1 MNRLVIPLF
10 VLALLAIGGGAAWYL
25 IDSHNDSLARLEQ
38 VASTTPD
45 LSQGLAIYSNGTYGF
60 TLFYPENAMV
70 SYSFDPSYHLGTSW
84 RANALPDAQGTPL
97 VAIIPYATQS
107 EHSYPRYYNA
117 MVRIGVSADPRE
129 IERCLEP
136 ARDQGETALPDRDIN
151 GVTWKAF
158 AFESAGMMQY
168 ARGISYRTMREEGC
182 IALEQVR
189 TGSSYRE
196 AEPAPRD
203 IPDETLDAAYAR
215 LEDIVESI
223 SFVR

>member
-25 IDSHNDSLARLEQ
+25 IDSHNDSLARLAQ

-45 LSQGLAIYSNGTYGF
+45 LSQGLAIYTNGTYGF
-60 TLFYPENAMV
+60 TLFYPENAIV
-70 SYSFDPSYHLGTSW
+70 SYSFDPSYHLGTAW
-84 RANALPDAQGTPL
+84 RAQALSDAQGTPL
-97 VAIIPYATQS
+97 VAIIPYATES
-107 EHSYPRYYNA
+107 ENSYPRYYNA

-129 IERCLEP
+129 IERCEEP
-136 ARDQGETALPDRDIN
+136 AKEQGETVLPDREIN
-151 GVTWKAF
+151 GVIWKAF

-168 ARGISYRTMREEGC
+168 ARGVSYRTLREDGC

-196 AEPAPRD
+196 GEPSPSD
-203 IPDETLDAAYAR
+203 IPDETLDAAYAQ
-215 LEDIVESI
+215 LEEIVQSI

>member
-10 VLALLAIGGGAAWYL
+10 ILALLAIGGGAAWYL
-25 IDSHNDSLARLEQ
+25 VDSHNDSIARLEQ

-45 LSQGLAIYSNGTYGF
+45 LSQGLAIYTNGTYGF
-60 TLFYPENAMV
+60 TLFYPENAVV

-84 RANALPDAQGTPL
+84 RANALPEVPGTPL
-97 VAIIPYATQS
+97 VAIIPYATES
-107 EHSYPRYYNA
+107 ENSYPRYYNA

-129 IERCLEP
+129 VARCTEP
-136 ARDQGETALPDRDIN
+136 ATDQGETALPDREIN

-168 ARGISYRTMREEGC
+168 ARGISYRTLREEGC

-196 AEPAPRD
+196 DPPSPND
-203 IPDETLDAAYAR
+203 IPEETLDAAYAQ
-215 LEDIVESI
+215 LEEIVQSI